1 MAKSVNFNIKLK
13 VDGKEHLITAST
25 NVRKL
30 ADELGLAQSKSGSLG
45 SAMAASMR
53 DISILTANAM
63 AGIQQLTAVITD
75 WTAAAQIQQEAEVKL
90 ETVMRQ
96 RMAATE
102 DDVTAIKELA
112 KAQQQLGIIGDE
124 VQLAGAQQVAT
135 FLTERQALETL
146 LPAMNNLIA
155 QQRGYNA
162 TASDAVSIG
171 NLMGKAMQGQT
182 SALTRV
188 GITFNEA
195 QEAILKTGTEME
207 RAATLAEV
215 ITDNVGE
222 MNAALAATDAG
233 KAKQLS
239 NDIGDLKEQLGGV
252 FSSVQPAIVAVGQL
266 GLALTALG
274 TMASGVRTLTAA
286 FTSLNVVTKLSAVAM
301 TAWNKA
307 AVLCRYTSIAL
318 TTALKGTAV
327 SATAAKVAIKG
338 LMIAT
343 GAGAAL
349 AVLVTIIEKL
359 VNRFSKATDAAE
371 GFDKAAADIEA
382 RNKKVTDTYAAASA
396 ELEMYRGKI
405 EKAKG
410 SQKEEAKLVDEL
422 NDKYGE
428 SMGYFSSLAD
438 WYKALTAN
446 GERYCEM
453 LANQIRMQNLA
464 AQLAEQIERQK
475 AASKQGEAGVL
486 DFLDAKHEIE
496 RIKKEAAAIST
507 DTTFTVT
514 GSKTRPTTSTTTKAT
529 KTTKTDDEQLRYLKQ
544 YEAGELTI
552 NSIQAK
558 INALKKEQGNAD
570 LDNALTIQEQV
581 DALEELKKGYTD
593 TSTPEAVITEELET
607 DWLKEY
613 ESGIRNIAA
622 YEAKIADLREQQ
634 KTATSDQYK
643 ALEKEIADLETAED
657 AFKGIQEAAEDTAD
671 EIERISG
678 MDAFTGLYKGVEG
691 IGDGIT
697 GITDALENNET
708 AWEKVTGVVDEA
720 IRVYEGITAVAGI
733 IQALTTASQAHTAAT
748 TAETVAQGVA
758 AAATEAGA
766 TAAATQT
773 AITTAEIAA
782 VTSLTNALMQEAAA
796 QYLAAH
802 AYIPFAGFAIGSG
815 YVAAATALVQAIG
828 AIPFA
833 EGGIVSGP
841 TLALVGE
848 YGGATSNPEVIAPL
862 DKLRSMMN
870 DTGGGGNI
878 SLRVRGRDLVGAM
891 ANETRIGAKSG
902 RRTNI
907 SI

>member
-1 MAKSVNFNIKLK
+1 MAKSVNFNIKLN

-30 ADELGLAQSKSGSLG
+30 ADELGIAQSKSGSFG

-75 WTAAAQIQQEAEVKL
+75 WTSAAQIQQEAEVKL

-102 DDVTAIKELA
+102 EDITAIKELA

-195 QEAILKTGTEME
+195 QAAILKTGTEME

-233 KAKQLS
+233 KAKQMS
-239 NDIGDLKEQLGGV
+239 NDLGDLKEQLGAV
-252 FSSVQPAIVAVGQL
+252 FSSVQPAIVAIGQL
-266 GLALTALG
+266 GLAITALG
-274 TMASGVRTLTAA
+274 TMASGVRTLAAA
-286 FTSLNVVTKLSAVAM
+286 FASLNVVTKLSAVAM

-307 AVLCRYTSIAL
+307 AVLCRYASIAL

-327 SATAAKVAIKG
+327 SATAAKIAIKG
-338 LMIAT
+338 LMITT
-343 GAGAAL
+343 GVGAAIVIL
-349 AVLVTIIEKL
+349 TTIIEKL
-359 VNRFSKATDAAE
+359 INKFDEATDAAE
-371 GFDKAAADIEA
+371 DFDEEAEKIEA
-382 RNKKVTDTYAAASA
+382 RNKKVTDTYSAAAA

-405 EKAKG
+405 EKVKG
-410 SQKEEAKLVDEL
+410 SQKEEAALVDEL

-464 AQLAEQIERQK
+464 AEMAEQIDRQQ
-475 AASKQGEAGVL
+475 AARKQGTAGVEEYL
-486 DFLDAKHEIE
+486 AAEKEIA
-496 RIKKEAAAIST
+496 RLKQEANAI
-507 DTTFTVT
+507 DTGVSFSVT
-514 GSKTRPTTSTTTKAT
+514 GSKTRPTASA
-529 KTTKTDDEQLRYLKQ
+529 KTAKTAKTDDEQLRYLKQ
-544 YEAGELTI
+544 YEEGELTI

-558 INALKKEQGNAD
+558 INALKKAQGDAD
-570 LDNALTIQEQV
+570 LADALTLQEQI
-581 DALEELKKGYTD
+581 DALDELKKGYTA
-593 TSTPEAVITEELET
+593 TAMPETTEETEPET

-613 ESGIRNIAA
+613 ESGIRNIVA

-634 KTATSDQYK
+634 KTATSDQYQT
-643 ALEKEIADLETAED
+643 LEKEIADLEAAED

-671 EIERISG
+671 EIERIG
-678 MDAFTGLYKGVEG
+678 AADAFTGLYKGVEG

-697 GITDALENNET
+697 GITDALENNKT
-708 AWEKVTGVVDEA
+708 AWEKVTGAVDEF
-720 IRVYEGITAVAGI
+720 IRIYDSIMAVAGI
-733 IQALTTASQAHTAAT
+733 IQALTAASEAHATAT
-748 TAETVAQGVA
+748 TAEAVAQGVA
-758 AAATEAGA
+758 ATASETGAATMA
-766 TAAATQT
+766 TQAAAT
-773 AITTAEIAA
+773 TTEIAA
-782 VTSLTNALMQEAAA
+782 STLLTNALMQQAAA

-815 YVAAATALVQAIG
+815 YASAATALVQAIG

-833 EGGIVSGP
+833 QGGIVSGP

-848 YGGATSNPEVIAPL
+848 YSGASGNPEVIAPL

-870 DTGGGGNI
+870 DTSTGGNI

-891 ANETRIGAKSG
+891 ANETRIGSKSG